1 MHVESVLVFGSVLL
15 SVRESLTPSGFDT
28 GISEVNP

>member
-1 MHVESVLVFGSVLL
+1 MHVESVLIFGSVLL
-15 SVRESLTPSGFDT
+15 SVRESLTLSGFDT

>member
-1 MHVESVLVFGSVLL
+1 MHVESVLIFGSVLL
-15 SVRESLTPSGFDT
+15 GVRESLTPSRFDT